1 MSPAK
6 YQHRHTLAHHI
17 YTHTYIYECTVS
29 HGCSL
34 SCSRVNTVRPLKVS
48 DWLIDWLTDSST
60 GICILAAQCDMSD
73 AWLNFFKSSY
83 ILKQSSTMFIS
94 LSSPPP
100 TPLPPTTPPPFFPI
114 QKGIPIGQFC
124 KDFNEKTKELKDG
137 IPLPIK
143 IHVKVCLC
151 SSLWVCLTPS
161 LTHYT

>member
-1 MSPAK
+1 
-6 YQHRHTLAHHI
+6 
-17 YTHTYIYECTVS
+17 
-29 HGCSL
+29 
-34 SCSRVNTVRPLKVS
+34 
-48 DWLIDWLTDSST
+48 
-60 GICILAAQCDMSD
+60 
-73 AWLNFFKSSY
+73 
-83 ILKQSSTMFIS
+83 MFIS